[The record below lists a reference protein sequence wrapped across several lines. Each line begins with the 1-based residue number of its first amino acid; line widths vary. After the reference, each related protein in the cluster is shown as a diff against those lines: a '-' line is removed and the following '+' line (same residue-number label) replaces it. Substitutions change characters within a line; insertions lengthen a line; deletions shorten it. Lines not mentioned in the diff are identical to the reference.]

1 MCGVRAGSQRT
12 SHSSEEDRECGFP
25 GTPLHP
31 PPAPGQADRCAMEF
45 KECMGNVGGTT
56 SESPS
61 CGVTGTPQS
70 QGRVGTGRAL
80 GWMVSFSPGDLMMPR
95 T

>member
-1 MCGVRAGSQRT
+1 MAFQGL
-12 SHSSEEDRECGFP
+12 HSI
-25 GTPLHP
+25 

-45 KECMGNVGGTT
+45 KEYMGTVGGT

-70 QGRVGTGRAL
+70 WGRAGTGRAL

>member
-1 MCGVRAGSQRT
+1 
-12 SHSSEEDRECGFP
+12 
-25 GTPLHP
+25 
-31 PPAPGQADRCAMEF
+31 MEF
-45 KECMGNVGGTT
+45 EECMGTVGGTT
-56 SESPS
+56 SKSPS

-70 QGRVGTGRAL
+70 QGRVGKGRAL